1 MPWRRELN
9 MRKYFQDKFAMSE
22 KGAKNLIVSIIWSAI
37 MDISFMI
44 PVIFGFHF
52 LDQHLN
58 TLLNVS
64 NNPGSSVLYYV
75 IMAVA
80 ALLVMFVIAYFQY
93 DSTYTRIYEESARRR
108 INLAETLRKLPLAFF
123 GKKDISD
130 LSATIMEDATQIEQL
145 FSHAVPQIYS
155 AAVTILIL
163 GVMMF
168 IYNWQLSLAVFW
180 VVPVALLV
188 FYLSRKFQNR
198 MHTQLYHVKRDI
210 SDNIQEGLDS
220 VHEIKSYNREEDYSD
235 TLNTKLD
242 NYEKSLVKGELLLGA
257 LINFSYVIL
266 KLGLPSVILAGAYLL
281 ANGTVSIFAYLVF
294 LVVTARI
301 YNPIMEVMNNLA
313 LLLFL
318 NVRIKR
324 MKEMD
329 AMPRQEGKTEF
340 HPKYYDIAFNNV
352 DFSYLEGVQTLKNV
366 SFTAKQGDVTAL
378 VGPSGGGKSTVAKL
392 SARFWDIDKGAI
404 TLGGEDISRID
415 PETLLNY
422 YSIVFQDVTLFN
434 SSVMDNIRL
443 GKKDA
448 PDEEVIRAAR
458 LARCDEFVKRLPE
471 GYNTRI
477 GENGEKL
484 SGGERQRI
492 SIARAILKDA
502 PIILLDEATAS
513 LDAENESRIQ
523 SALSELIKNK
533 TVLIIAHRMRTV
545 SGADKIVVIKDGAIS
560 ETGTPLELKEKQG
573 VFSSMLKTQ
582 HQVN

>member
-1 MPWRRELN
+1 MC
-9 MRKYFQDKFAMSE
+9 KYFQDKFAMSE
-22 KGAKNLIVSIIWSAI
+22 KGAKDLIVSIVWSAI

-44 PVIFGFHF
+44 PVIFGFQF
-52 LDQHLN
+52 LDEHLRA
-58 TLLNVS
+58 LLNAS
-64 NNPGSSVLYYV
+64 NAPESSVLYYV

-80 ALLVMFVIAYFQY
+80 VLLVMFIIAYFQY

-108 INLAETLRKLPLAFF
+108 ISLAETLRKLPLAFF
-123 GKKDISD
+123 GKKDVAD
-130 LSATIMEDATQIEQL
+130 LSATIMEDATQVEQQ
-145 FSHAVPQIYS
+145 FSHAVPQIFS
-155 AAVTILIL
+155 AAVTIFIM
-163 GVMMF
+163 GIMMF
-168 IYNWQLSLAVFW
+168 IYNWQMSLAVFW

-188 FYLSRKFQNR
+188 FYLSQKFQNR
-198 MHTQLYHVKRDI
+198 LHTKVYHIRRDI

-220 VHEIKSYNREEDYSD
+220 VHEIKSYNREDDYAN

-242 NYEKSLVKGELLLGA
+242 NYEKFLISNELLLGA
-257 LINFSYVIL
+257 LINFAHVLL
-266 KLGLPSVILAGAYLL
+266 KLGLPSVILTGAYLL
-281 ANGTVSIFAYLVF
+281 ATGSVSIFAYLVF

-301 YNPIMEVMNNLA
+301 YNPIMEVLENLA
-313 LLLFL
+313 LLLYL
-318 NVRIKR
+318 SVRIKR

-340 HPKYYDIAFNNV
+340 HPKDYNIAFNNV
-352 DFSYLEGVQTLKNV
+352 DFSYIEGVQTLKNV

-392 SARFWDIDKGAI
+392 SARFWDIDKGII
-404 TLGGEDISRID
+404 TLGGEDISQID

-458 LARCDEFVKRLPE
+458 LAQCDEFVKKLPQ
-471 GYNTRI
+471 GYDTLI
-477 GENGEKL
+477 GENGERL

-513 LDAENESRIQ
+513 LDAENESKIQ
-523 SALSELIKNK
+523 RALGELIKSK

-545 SGADKIVVIKDGAIS
+545 SGADKIVVIKDGSVA
-560 ETGTPLELKEKQG
+560 ETGTPLELTGKQG
-573 VFSSMLKTQ
+573 IFAAMLNTQ
-582 HQVN
+582 F

>member
-1 MPWRRELN
+1 MC
-9 MRKYFQDKFAMSE
+9 KYFQDKFAMSE
-22 KGAKNLIVSIIWSAI
+22 KGAKDLIVSIVWSAI

-44 PVIFGFHF
+44 PVIFGFQF
-52 LDQHLN
+52 LDEHLRA
-58 TLLNVS
+58 LLNAS
-64 NNPGSSVLYYV
+64 NAPESSVLYYV

-80 ALLVMFVIAYFQY
+80 VLLVMFIIAYFQY

-108 INLAETLRKLPLAFF
+108 ISLAETLRKLPLAFF
-123 GKKDISD
+123 GKKDVAD
-130 LSATIMEDATQIEQL
+130 LSATIMEDATQVEQQ
-145 FSHAVPQIYS
+145 FSHAVPQIFS
-155 AAVTILIL
+155 AAVTIFIM
-163 GVMMF
+163 GIMMF
-168 IYNWQLSLAVFW
+168 IYNWQMSLAVFW

-188 FYLSRKFQNR
+188 FYLSQKFQNR
-198 MHTQLYHVKRDI
+198 LHTKVYHIRRDI

-220 VHEIKSYNREEDYSD
+220 VHEIKSYNREDDYAN

-242 NYEKSLVKGELLLGA
+242 NYEKFLISNELLLGA
-257 LINFSYVIL
+257 LINFAHVLL
-266 KLGLPSVILAGAYLL
+266 KLGLPSVILTGAYLL
-281 ANGTVSIFAYLVF
+281 ATGSVSIFAYLVF

-301 YNPIMEVMNNLA
+301 YNPIMEVLENLA
-313 LLLFL
+313 LLLYL
-318 NVRIKR
+318 SVRIKR

-340 HPKYYDIAFNNV
+340 HPKDYNIAFNNV
-352 DFSYLEGVQTLKNV
+352 DFSYIEGVQTLKNV

-392 SARFWDIDKGAI
+392 SARFWDIDNGII
-404 TLGGEDISRID
+404 TLGGEDISQID

-458 LARCDEFVKRLPE
+458 LAQCDEFVKKLPQ
-471 GYNTRI
+471 GYDTLI
-477 GENGEKL
+477 GENGERL

-513 LDAENESRIQ
+513 LDAENESKIQ
-523 SALSELIKNK
+523 RALGELIKSK

-545 SGADKIVVIKDGAIS
+545 SGADKIVVIKDGSVA
-560 ETGTPLELKEKQG
+560 ETGTPLELTGKQG
-573 VFSSMLKTQ
+573 VFAAMLNTQ
-582 HQVN
+582 F

>member
-1 MPWRRELN
+1 

-22 KGAKNLIVSIIWSAI
+22 KGAKNLIVSIVWSAI
-37 MDISFMI
+37 MDLSFMF
-44 PVIFGFHF
+44 PVIFGFQF
-52 LDQHLN
+52 LDEHLRA
-58 TLLNVS
+58 LLNPS
-64 NNPGSSVLYYV
+64 SAPGSSVLFYV
-75 IMAVA
+75 IMAAA

-108 INLAETLRKLPLAFF
+108 ISLAETLRKLPLAFF
-123 GKKDISD
+123 GKKDIAD

-145 FSHAVPQIYS
+145 FSHAVPQIFA
-155 AAVTILIL
+155 AAVTIVIM

-168 IYNWQLSLAVFW
+168 IYNWQMSLAVFW

-198 MHTQLYHVKRDI
+198 LHTKIYHLKRDI

-220 VHEIKSYNREEDYSD
+220 VHEIKSYNREDDYSS
-235 TLNTKLD
+235 TLNAKLD
-242 NYEKSLVKGELLLGA
+242 NYEKFLINNELLLGA
-257 LINFSYVIL
+257 LINFTHVLL

-281 ANGTVSIFAYLVF
+281 ATGSVSIFAYLVF
-294 LVVTARI
+294 LVVTARV
-301 YNPIMEVMNNLA
+301 YNPIMEVLENLA
-313 LLLFL
+313 VVLYL

-324 MKEMD
+324 MKEID

-340 HPKYYDIAFNNV
+340 HPNNYDIEFNNV
-352 DFSYLEGVQTLKNV
+352 DFSYIEGVQTLKNV

-392 SARFWDIDKGAI
+392 SARFWDIEKGTI
-404 TLGGEDISRID
+404 TLGGEDISRVD

-448 PDEEVIRAAR
+448 PDEEVTRAAR
-458 LARCDEFVKRLPE
+458 LAQCDEFVKKLPQ
-471 GYNTRI
+471 GYDTLI
-477 GENGEKL
+477 GENGERL

-513 LDAENESRIQ
+513 LDAENESKIQ

-545 SGADKIVVIKDGAIS
+545 SGADKIVVIKDGSVA
-560 ETGTPLELKEKQG
+560 ETGTPLELTKKQG
-573 VFSSMLKTQ
+573 VFAAMLNTQ
-582 HQVN
+582 FQSK

>member
-1 MPWRRELN
+1 
-9 MRKYFQDKFAMSE
+9 MRKYFQDKFALSE
-22 KGAKNLIVSIIWSAI
+22 KGAKNLIISIVWSAI
-37 MDISFMI
+37 MDLSFMF
-44 PVIFGFHF
+44 PVILGFQF
-52 LDQHLN
+52 LDEHLG
-58 TLLNVS
+58 TLLNAS
-64 NNPGSSVLYYV
+64 TPPGSNVLYYV

-80 ALLVMFVIAYFQY
+80 ALLVMFIIAYFQY

-108 INLAETLRKLPLAFF
+108 ISLAETLRKLPLAFF
-123 GKKDISD
+123 GKKDVAD
-130 LSATIMEDATQIEQL
+130 LSATIMEDATQIEQQ
-145 FSHAVPQIYS
+145 FSHAVPQIFA
-155 AAVTILIL
+155 AAVTIFIM
-163 GVMMF
+163 GIMMF

-210 SDNIQEGLDS
+210 SDNIQEGFDS
-220 VHEIKSYNREEDYSD
+220 VHEIKSYNREEDYSN

-242 NYEKSLVKGELLLGA
+242 HYEKFLIKGELLLGA

-281 ANGTVSIFAYLVF
+281 STGSVSIFAYLVF

-301 YNPIMEVMNNLA
+301 YNPIMEVMDNLA
-313 LLLFL
+313 LLLYL
-318 NVRIKR
+318 GVRIKR

-329 AMPRQEGKTEF
+329 AMPRQEGKTKF
-340 HPKYYDIAFNNV
+340 RPKNCNIEFNNV
-352 DFSYLEGVQTLKNV
+352 DFSYIQGVQTLKNV

-392 SARFWDIDKGAI
+392 SARFWDIDKGLI
-404 TLGGEDISRID
+404 TLGGEDISQID

-448 PDEEVIRAAR
+448 PDKEVIRAAQ
-458 LARCDEFVKRLPE
+458 LAQCDEFVKNLPQ
-471 GYNTRI
+471 GYDTLI
-477 GENGEKL
+477 GENGERL

-513 LDAENESRIQ
+513 LDAENESKIQ
-523 SALSELIKNK
+523 RALSELIKNK

-545 SGADKIVVIKDGAIS
+545 SGADKIVVIKGGSVA
-560 ETGTPLELKEKQG
+560 ETGTPLELTGKQG
-573 VFSSMLKTQ
+573 IFAAMLNTQFQSSYKGEY
-582 HQVN
+582 V

>member
-1 MPWRRELN
+1 MC
-9 MRKYFQDKFAMSE
+9 KYFQDKFAMSE
-22 KGAKNLIVSIIWSAI
+22 KGAKNLIVSIVWSAI

-44 PVIFGFHF
+44 PVIFGFQF
-52 LDQHLN
+52 LDEHLRA
-58 TLLNVS
+58 LLNAS
-64 NNPGSSVLYYV
+64 NAPESSVPYYV

-80 ALLVMFVIAYFQY
+80 TLLVMFVIAYFQY

-108 INLAETLRKLPLAFF
+108 ISLAETLRKLPLAFF
-123 GKKDISD
+123 GKKDVAD
-130 LSATIMEDATQIEQL
+130 LSATIMEDATQVEQL
-145 FSHAVPQIYS
+145 FSHAVPQIFS
-155 AAVTILIL
+155 AAVTIFIM
-163 GVMMF
+163 GIMMF
-168 IYNWQLSLAVFW
+168 IYNWQMSFAVFW

-188 FYLSRKFQNR
+188 FYLSKKFQNR
-198 MHTQLYHVKRDI
+198 LHTKIYHIKRDI
-210 SDNIQEGLDS
+210 SDNIQEGMDS
-220 VHEIKSYNREEDYSD
+220 VYEIKSYNREDDYAN

-242 NYEKSLVKGELLLGA
+242 NYEKFLISNELLLGA
-257 LINFSYVIL
+257 LINFAHVLL
-266 KLGLPSVILAGAYLL
+266 KLGLPSVILTGAYLL
-281 ANGTVSIFAYLVF
+281 ATGSVSIFAYLVF

-301 YNPIMEVMNNLA
+301 YNPIMEVLENLA
-313 LLLFL
+313 LLLYL
-318 NVRIKR
+318 SVRIKR

-340 HPKYYDIAFNNV
+340 HPKDYNIAFNNV

-366 SFTAKQGDVTAL
+366 SFTAKQGEVTAL

-392 SARFWDIDKGAI
+392 SARFWDIDKGII
-404 TLGGEDISRID
+404 TLGGEDISQID

-458 LARCDEFVKRLPE
+458 LAQCDEFVKKLPQ
-471 GYNTRI
+471 GYDTLI
-477 GENGEKL
+477 GENGERL

-513 LDAENESRIQ
+513 LDTENESKIQ
-523 SALSELIKNK
+523 RALSELIKSK

-545 SGADKIVVIKDGAIS
+545 SGADKIVVIKDGSVA
-560 ETGTPLELKEKQG
+560 ETGTPLELTGKQG
-573 VFSSMLKTQ
+573 IFAAMLNT
-582 HQVN
+582 